1 MKLMRLILASGSPRR
16 RELMGVFGLPFTVR
30 SADIDETMDPQ
41 KPPYEEVARL
51 SLQKALAVPRAPED
65 VVVAA
70 DTVVVCQGKVL
81 GKPKTQ
87 ERAMEMLRPLRE
99 QGEEQ
104 LLHGVTVLVTD

>member
-1 MKLMRLILASGSPRR
+1 MIQLILASGSPRR
-16 RELMGVFGLPFTVR
+16 RELMGVFGVPFTVR

-70 DTVVVCQGKVL
+70 DTVWSAR
-81 GKPKTQ
+81 
-87 ERAMEMLRPLRE
+87 ERSWESLRHRSEPWRCSACSPA
-99 QGEEQ
+99 GS
-104 LLHGVTVLVTD
+104 TR